1 MLTQAIEKGLMTDMG
16 GGLEYPLDRSGLPDF
31 KNHDNPLLREFEEK
45 QARSWKVVD
54 EAEPQDLTELNP
66 VFNLGIGFVPKEAHS
81 VVPDI
86 LRYSPDYWDPVA
98 DGDHFPDFD
107 TNQGM
112 RGQGTSNYVPCDF
125 WDIPNGDDL
134 ALHSMSAHHSDD
146 HLGYTRF
153 DDLTPKDRK
162 MSKKQSA
169 EKRPRK
175 GRQKKVDGKAAKKSK
190 KSKNAFPK
198 TASMVVGLD
207 ETCIKEAL
215 ETLQKLKNRPCPL
228 VLSREDAP
236 STLKDRKLKSEAY
249 DLLDGPILSE
259 VTIPIGKLVISIW
272 LDQLEHNLLL
282 KDFVKKI
289 LNMQLADFL
298 DQMRLQEPF
307 VEYHEKETI
316 IRRIHNW
323 TLLTPEMKSSL
334 FERENWTAADFF
346 VMTPAAPLHNA
357 QETNWP
363 NPISTAVSSN
373 YYDLDSIQ
381 PSSFYLGAAYET
393 LLENVLSPS
402 YQPPN
407 AENMSYGH
415 TVNGNN
421 LFAEHHSPQR
431 GSNNPLQP
439 PIAMSTSSSM
449 PSKNT
454 VADVVHS
461 CRCSEASNDE
471 HLQQALQIMRR
482 PNPMNTNIKQ
492 IILEL
497 FKTLGNLGMEK
508 FSSRL
513 LKIPYVAFRFEMK
526 LDMPFECYHNRED
539 IVRVISNFSQ
549 LPRCMRNQLLR
560 QSNCISISFQQTQSN
575 KQRLMDN
582 WGSKYQSGLLG
593 PCPTDLPDWTAADF
607 FVMDPAAPLHNAQET
622 GLPGPCLSD
631 RQDWTAADFFVM
643 APAGPLLDIQET
655 SWPSPVSTVPSNIDD
670 QDGPKPSSFYLGEA
684 HDTLFGDFLSQV
696 SNRTDN
702 IIAFGPSQTLM
713 GTPETSSTPPKHSNH
728 DCPYSETTDDEHLQ
742 EARRLMD
749 TRVSKYTKIK
759 KFGSRLQK
767 ILGNDEMAT
776 FSSQILEIPIEVF
789 QKQMALNTPFKC
801 YNDRQNILQLVTN
814 FSKLPTCMK
823 NQLLRQANPITAS
836 CIEASGASLK
846 EVWFA
851 MKRFPKQKRMD
862 TVNEVLSAGSVI
874 YKNSEEMLI
883 KALATTPHE

>member
-1 MLTQAIEKGLMTDMG
+1 MSILESRLLFSFSLSDLIYRTLCLDPEVLDFQLSNICVEQNLTMNNWGEK
-16 GGLEYPLDRSGLPDF
+16 YQSGLPG
-31 KNHDNPLLREFEEK
+31 P
-45 QARSWKVVD
+45 
-54 EAEPQDLTELNP
+54 
-66 VFNLGIGFVPKEAHS
+66 
-81 VVPDI
+81 
-86 LRYSPDYWDPVA
+86 
-98 DGDHFPDFD
+98 
-107 TNQGM
+107 
-112 RGQGTSNYVPCDF
+112 
-125 WDIPNGDDL
+125 
-134 ALHSMSAHHSDD
+134 
-146 HLGYTRF
+146 
-153 DDLTPKDRK
+153 
-162 MSKKQSA
+162 
-169 EKRPRK
+169 RP
-175 GRQKKVDGKAAKKSK
+175 
-190 KSKNAFPK
+190 
-198 TASMVVGLD
+198 T
-207 ETCIKEAL
+207 
-215 ETLQKLKNRPCPL
+215 
-228 VLSREDAP
+228 
-236 STLKDRKLKSEAY
+236 
-249 DLLDGPILSE
+249 
-259 VTIPIGKLVISIW
+259 
-272 LDQLEHNLLL
+272 
-282 KDFVKKI
+282 
-289 LNMQLADFL
+289 
-298 DQMRLQEPF
+298 
-307 VEYHEKETI
+307 
-316 IRRIHNW
+316 
-323 TLLTPEMKSSL
+323 
-334 FERENWTAADFF
+334 ERENWTAADFF

-357 QETNWP
+357 QETGWP
-363 NPISTAVSSN
+363 SPISTEPAGCSGMQSWPNDAIRSRRSVQDYQYIPIPLQSMPNRTFDGINSYGAAIKHEIVSFSCFSGAVSSN
-373 YYDLDSIQ
+373 YDLDSIQ
-381 PSSFYLGAAYET
+381 PSSFYLGAAYEA

-513 LKIPYVAFRFEMK
+513 LEIPYVAFRFEMK

-539 IVRVISNFSQ
+539 IVRVIFNFSQ

-560 QSNCISISFQQTQSN
+560 QSNCISVSFQQTQSN

-593 PCPTDLPDWTAADF
+593 PCPTD
-607 FVMDPAAPLHNAQET
+607 
-622 GLPGPCLSD
+622 

-643 APAGPLLDIQET
+643 APAGPLLYIQET

-713 GTPETSSTPPKHSNH
+713 GTPETSSTPPKHLNH

-749 TRVSKYTKIK
+749 TRASKYTKIK

-776 FSSQILEIPIEVF
+776 FSSQILEIPIEAF
-789 QKQMALNTPFKC
+789 QKQMALDTPFKC

-814 FSKLPTCMK
+814 FSKLPTCMR

-836 CIEASGASLK
+836 CKEASGSSLK
-846 EVWFA
+846 EVWFG